1 MRFIKTLAG
10 AALLCGAAAARA
22 QADLGDWRPVDDAV
36 LAEARGGFDVGGGLV
51 LSLGIERVASVNGSV
66 VASGAV
72 NIPDVSR
79 LSAEQAGRAG
89 AALSALTLLQNG
101 AGNSY
106 AAALPSA
113 LGATLG
119 ATVIQNSLND
129 QVLATRTV
137 INASVNSLDF
147 FKAINF
153 QDGLRSALSDAIG
166 VR

>member
-1 MRFIKTLAG
+1 MRFIGILAG
-10 AALLCGAAAARA
+10 AALLCGAAAAPA
-22 QADLGDWRPVDDAV
+22 APVGWQPVDEAV

-51 LSLGIERVASVNGSV
+51 LSLGIERVASINGSV
-66 VASGAV
+66 VSSGALD
-72 NIPDVSR
+72 IPDVSR
-79 LSAEQAGRAG
+79 LNAEQAGRAG

-101 AGNSY
+101 AGNRF
-106 AAALPSA
+106 AAAMPS
-113 LGATLG
+113 TLG

-153 QDGLRSALSDAIG
+153 QDGLRTALSDAIG

>member
-22 QADLGDWRPVDDAV
+22 QAGVGDWRPVDDAV

-51 LSLGIERVASVNGSV
+51 LSLGIERVASVNGGV

-72 NIPDVSR
+72 NIADVSR

-101 AGNSY
+101 AGNGY

-113 LGATLG
+113 LGP
-119 ATVIQNSLND
+119 TVIQNSLND

>member
-1 MRFIKTLAG
+1 MRFIDIVAG
-10 AALLCGAAAARA
+10 AALLCGAQARA
-22 QADLGDWRPVDDAV
+22 QADLGDWQPVDDAV

-51 LSLGIERVASVNGSV
+51 LSLGIERVASVNGAV
-66 VASGAV
+66 VSSSAF

-79 LSAEQAGRAG
+79 LTAEQAGRAG

-101 AGNSY
+101 AGNSF

-113 LGATLG
+113 LG

-153 QDGLRSALSDAIG
+153 QDGLRNALSDAIG
-166 VR
+166 AR